1 MDIRLKMT
9 ERGAVVGTKW
19 DKLVKP
25 IVGDLDPGEEILA
38 AAKATPDG
46 ETESWIVG
54 AAGGA
59 ALGAA
64 GGSAL
69 AGAGFIAGAEAGA
82 SFGET
87 KRSGTEAAGIASSK
101 GKQVAVVLTDRRV
114 VAYTLGV
121 TGKAKEFLGA
131 IPRSDIARVE
141 MGTTKIFGQTMP
153 LLAITTTAGYK
164 AGFGIAKIRK
174 KDGVAFVD
182 AYEASR
188 S

>member
-1 MDIRLKMT
+1 MDITLKVT
-9 ERGAVVGTKW
+9 ERGAVVGAKW

-25 IVGDLDPGEEILA
+25 IAGELDPGEEILA

-46 ETESWIVG
+46 ETQSWILG
-54 AAGGA
+54 AAGGV

-69 AGAGFIAGAEAGA
+69 AGAGFIAGSEAGA
-82 SFGET
+82 SYGET

-101 GKQVAVVLTDRRV
+101 GKQVAVLLTDRRV
-114 VAYTLGV
+114 VVYMLGV

-131 IPRSDIARVE
+131 IPRSDITGVE
-141 MGTTKIFGQTMP
+141 MGTTKLFGQTMP
-153 LLAITTTAGYK
+153 LLGITTTAGNK